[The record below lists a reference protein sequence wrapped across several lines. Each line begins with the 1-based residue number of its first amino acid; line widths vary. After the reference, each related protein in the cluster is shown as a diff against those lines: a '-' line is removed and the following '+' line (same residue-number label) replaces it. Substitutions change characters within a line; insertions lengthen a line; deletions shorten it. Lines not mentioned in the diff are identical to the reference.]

1 MHGIWLV
8 LHKGKSNARGTI
20 AFTTLSFD
28 VSPITKK
35 QLDLIFIYE
44 TVEVPNRSCVIL
56 ICSFMQQ

>member
-1 MHGIWLV
+1 MVYRLV

-44 TVEVPNRSCVIL
+44 AVKVPNCSCCHINL
-56 ICSFMQQ
+56 